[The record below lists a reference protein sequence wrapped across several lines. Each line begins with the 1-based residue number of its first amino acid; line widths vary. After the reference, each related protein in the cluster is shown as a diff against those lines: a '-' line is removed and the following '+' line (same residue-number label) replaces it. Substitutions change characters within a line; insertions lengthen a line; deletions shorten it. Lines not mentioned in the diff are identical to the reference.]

1 MKKSLFLLT
10 LLSAF
15 GAPAMATV
23 AIPSSSVSPPP
34 SVPSLPPG
42 LYVQV
47 IDGLISVTNKGGST
61 NLAAGQFGFIPNA
74 VQPPVLVPKNPG
86 LAFSPPISFKAPVPA
101 TTSSSASQNTSVD
114 CEVR

>member
-23 AIPSSSVSPPP
+23 AIPSSSVAPPP

-61 NLAAGQFGFIPNA
+61 NFAAGQFGYTANVTQAPA
-74 VQPPVLVPKNPG
+74 MLPQNPG